1 MCPYNQCGFVPNI
14 INFST
19 PVVRCEWFFLFDN
32 NPKTYCPMNLDE
44 LKHELETN
52 MELTYEQYKE
62 LVELIDELELEK
74 INAYCVPNE

>member
-1 MCPYNQCGFVPNI
+1 MRLV
-14 INFST
+14 
-19 PVVRCEWFFLFDN
+19 FLFDN

-44 LKHELETN
+44 LKQELETN